1 MILNEIVEN
10 KKLEV
15 EQRKESVSEASLR
28 EMVRNRTR
36 FADFQRAISR
46 GEGRLRLICEI
57 KKASPSAGVIRDDF
71 DPVEISRA
79 YESGGA
85 DALSVL
91 TEEKYFQGR
100 LEYIAA
106 IREAGVTLP
115 ILRKDFTCDLY
126 QVVESAAHGADA
138 VLLIVGVMPRAD
150 TLKAIRL
157 CEECDLAAVVEVH
170 TEEQL
175 REATDIGARII
186 QINNRDLRSFRVD
199 LSVTERLAPLVPPGR
214 VVISASGIKAP
225 EQISRLQQLK
235 VDAVLVGESLMRQGD
250 PAAFIQELAAA
261 SR

>member
-1 MILNEIVEN
+1 MILSEIVEN

-15 EQRKESVSEASLR
+15 EKQKESVSEELLWER
-28 EMVRNRTR
+28 VRNRTR
-36 FADFQRAISR
+36 FADFQKTISR
-46 GEGRLRLICEI
+46 GEGRLSLICEI

-71 DPVEISRA
+71 DPVEIARA

-106 IREAGVTLP
+106 IREAGVSLP

-138 VLLIVGVMPRAD
+138 VLLLVGVMSRAD
-150 TLKAIRL
+150 TEKGIRL
-157 CEECDLAAVVEVH
+157 CEECGMAAVVEVH
-170 TEEQL
+170 TAEQL
-175 REATDIGARII
+175 REAIAIGAKII

-199 LSVTERLAPLVPPGR
+199 LSVTERLVPLVPPGR
-214 VVISASGIKAP
+214 VVISASGIKSP
-225 EQISRLQQLK
+225 EQISRLRQLK
-235 VDAVLVGESLMRQGD
+235 VDAVLIGESLMRQGE
-250 PAAFIQELAAA
+250 PAAFLQELAAA

>member
-15 EQRKESVSEASLR
+15 EERKEAVPEESLW
-28 EMVRNRTR
+28 EMVRKRTR
-36 FADFQRAISR
+36 FADFQKAISR
-46 GEGRLRLICEI
+46 DEGRLRLICEI
-57 KKASPSAGVIRDDF
+57 KKASPSAGVIKDDF

-91 TEEKYFQGR
+91 TEERYFQGR

-106 IREAGVTLP
+106 IREAGVSLP

-138 VLLIVGVMPRAD
+138 VLLILGVMSAAD
-150 TLKAIRL
+150 TQKAIRL
-157 CEECDLAAVVEVH
+157 CEECGMASVVEVH

-175 REATDIGARII
+175 REAIDIGAKTI

-199 LSVTERLAPLVPPGR
+199 LSATERLAPLVPPGR
-214 VVISASGIKAP
+214 LVISASGIKAP
-225 EQISRLQQLK
+225 EQIARLRQLK
-235 VDAVLVGESLMRQGD
+235 VDAVLIGESLMRHGD

-261 SR
+261 SH